1 MALFDFLFG
10 GGTPEMKPT
19 SATAIPEYLQAAGAN
34 LVGAAQDVAQEE
46 YIPYTDPR
54 LAPMTPEQLAAQQQ
68 GLGMAGISTG
78 QMAPAMAAMQTATG
92 GPTQAQITGYMNPY
106 MTGVADIAAQKMRDQ
121 SAIEQQQIAASAAGA
136 GGLDSTRFAIQEA
149 ERQKNLTTGIGDLYA
164 KAQAEA
170 YAQAA
175 DMSQFAQQQGLAG
188 AIGQGTLAAQQ
199 QQLGMADVQ
208 QQLGIGAL
216 TQGANQQALD
226 LAYQQFQQEG
236 QHPQSQLNWL
246 ASIMAMDP
254 NQQTTTTQTAVS
266 KPGFFQNML
275 GLGASAA
282 NIAGS
287 LGWKPLTRVGG

>member
-1 MALFDFLFG
+1 MGMFDFLFKG
-10 GGTPEMKPT
+10 GSPEMKPT
-19 SATAIPEYLQAAGAN
+19 GAKQIPEYLQMAGAN

-54 LAPMTPEQLAAQQQ
+54 LAAMTPEQLAAQQQ
-68 GLGMAGISTG
+68 GIGMAGVSTA
-78 QMAPAMAAMQTATG
+78 QMTPAMAAMQTATG
-92 GPTQAQITGYMNPY
+92 GPTQAQISGYMSPY

-121 SAIEQQQIAASAAGA
+121 SLIQKQQTAASAAQS
-136 GGLDSTRFAIQEA
+136 GGLDSSRYAIQEA

-170 YAQAA
+170 YQQAG
-175 DMSQFAQQQGLAG
+175 DMAQFAQTQGLQG
-188 AIGQGTLAAQQ
+188 AIGQGSLAAQQ

-236 QHPQSQLNWL
+236 QHPQSQLSWL
-246 ASIMAMDP
+246 SGIMAADP
-254 NQQTTTTQTAVS
+254 NQLSRTEETMVS
-266 KPGFFQNML
+266 KPSFFQNML
-275 GLGASAA
+275 GMASGAA
-282 NIAGS
+282 NIAGG
-287 LGWKPLTRVGG
+287 LGWKPFG

>member
-1 MALFDFLFG
+1 MGMFDFLFKG
-10 GGTPEMKPT
+10 GSPEMKPT
-19 SATAIPEYLQAAGAN
+19 GASQIPEYLQMAGAN

-54 LAPMTPEQLAAQQQ
+54 LAAMTPEQLAAQQQ
-68 GLGMAGISTG
+68 GIGMAGVSAA

-92 GPTQAQITGYMNPY
+92 GPTQAQISGYMSPY

-121 SAIEQQQIAASAAGA
+121 SAIQKQQTAASAAQA
-136 GGLDSTRFAIQEA
+136 GGLDSTRYAIQEA

-170 YAQAA
+170 YQQAG
-175 DMSQFAQQQGLAG
+175 DMAQFAQTQGLQG
-188 AIGQGTLAAQQ
+188 AIGQGSLAAQQ

-236 QHPQSQLNWL
+236 QHPQSQLSWL
-246 ASIMAMDP
+246 SGIMAADP
-254 NQQTTTTQTAVS
+254 NQLSKTESTMVS
-266 KPGFFQNML
+266 KPSFFQNML
-275 GLGASAA
+275 GMASGAA
-282 NIAGS
+282 NVAGT
-287 LGWKPLTRVGG
+287 LGWKPFGG

>member
-1 MALFDFLFG
+1 MFDFMFG
-10 GGTPEMKPT
+10 GSSPEMQPT
-19 SATAIPEYLQAAGAN
+19 SATAIPDYLQAAGAN

-46 YIPYTDPR
+46 YIPYTDPQ
-54 LAPMTPEQLAAQQQ
+54 LAAMTPEQLAAQQQ
-68 GLGMAGISTG
+68 ALGMAGVSTA

-92 GPTQAQITGYMNPY
+92 GPTQAQISGYMSPY
-106 MTGVADIAAQKMRDQ
+106 MTGVADVAAQKMRDQ
-121 SAIEQQQIAASAAGA
+121 SAIQQQKIAASAAGS
-136 GGLDSTRFAIQEA
+136 GGLDSTRYAIQEA

-170 YAQAA
+170 YQQASDMAQF
-175 DMSQFAQQQGLAG
+175 DQTQGLQG

-208 QQLGIGAL
+208 QQLGIGGL

-226 LAYQQFQQEG
+226 LAYNQFQQEQ

-266 KPGFFQNML
+266 QPSFFQNML
-275 GLGASAA
+275 GMGASAA

-287 LGWKPLTRVGG
+287 LGWKPWG

>member
-1 MALFDFLFG
+1 MGMFDFLFG
-10 GGTPEMKPT
+10 GGSPEMQPT
-19 SATAIPEYLQAAGAN
+19 GSEQIPAYLQAAGAN
-34 LVGAAQDVAQEE
+34 LIGAAQDVAQEE

-54 LAPMTPEQLAAQQQ
+54 LAAMTPEQLAAQQQ
-68 GLGMAGISTG
+68 GLGMAGVSTG

-92 GPTQAQITGYMNPY
+92 GPTQAQITGYMSPY

-121 SAIEQQQIAASAAGA
+121 SAIQQQQIAASAAGS
-136 GGLDSTRFAIQEA
+136 GGLDSTRYAIQEA

-170 YAQAA
+170 YQQAG
-175 DMSQFAQQQGLAG
+175 DMAQFAQTQGLQG

-208 QQLGIGAL
+208 QQLGIGGL

-236 QHPQSQLNWL
+236 QHPQSQLSWL
-246 ASIMAMDP
+246 SGIMAADP
-254 NQQTTTTQTAVS
+254 NQASTTTQTAVS
-266 KPGFFQNML
+266 KPSFFQNML
-275 GLGASAA
+275 GLGAGAA
-282 NIAGS
+282 NIAGG
-287 LGWKPLTRVGG
+287 LGWKPFG

>member
-1 MALFDFLFG
+1 MFDFMFG
-10 GGTPEMKPT
+10 GSSPEMQPT
-19 SATAIPEYLQAAGAN
+19 SATAIPDYLQAAGAN

-46 YIPYTDPR
+46 YIPYTDPQ
-54 LAPMTPEQLAAQQQ
+54 LAAMTPEQLAAQQQ
-68 GLGMAGISTG
+68 ALGMAGVSTA

-92 GPTQAQITGYMNPY
+92 GPTQAQISGYMSPY
-106 MTGVADIAAQKMRDQ
+106 MTGVADVAAQKMRDQ
-121 SAIEQQQIAASAAGA
+121 SAIQQQKIAASAAGS
-136 GGLDSTRFAIQEA
+136 GGLDSTRYAIQEA

-170 YAQAA
+170 YQQAG
-175 DMSQFAQQQGLAG
+175 DMAQFAQTQGMQG
-188 AIGQGTLAAQQ
+188 AMGQGTLAAQQ
-199 QQLGMADVQ
+199 QQLGMGDVQ

-226 LAYQQFQQEG
+226 LAYNQFQQEQ

-266 KPGFFQNML
+266 HPSFFQNML
-275 GLGASAA
+275 GMGASAA

-287 LGWKPLTRVGG
+287 LGWKPWG

>member
-1 MALFDFLFG
+1 MGLFDFLFK

-19 SATAIPEYLQAAGAN
+19 DASQLPEYLQKAGAN
-34 LVGAAQDVAQEE
+34 LVGAAQDVAQES

-54 LAPMTPEQLAAQQQ
+54 MAAMDPAQLAAMQQ
-68 GLGMAGISTG
+68 GLGMAGVSTG
-78 QMAPAMAAMQTATG
+78 QMTPAMAAMQTATG
-92 GPTQAQITGYMNPY
+92 GPTQAQISGYMNPY

-121 SAIEQQQIAASAAGA
+121 SAIEQQKIAASAAGA

-170 YAQAA
+170 YTQGSDLA
-175 DMSQFAQQQGLAG
+175 QFAQTQGLKG
-188 AIGQGTLAAQQ
+188 AIGQGTLAGQQ

-216 TQGANQQALD
+216 TQGENQRALD

-236 QHPQSQLNWL
+236 MHPKDQLSFL
-246 ASIMAMDP
+246 AGIMNLDP
-254 NQQTTTTQTAVS
+254 NKAGRVDQTMVDQPSFFEKAI
-266 KPGFFQNML
+266 GFGAQ
-275 GLGASAA
+275 GLGVAA
-282 NIAGS
+282 N
-287 LGWKPLTRVGG
+287 LGWKPFA